1 MSASVIEKQSAYGK
15 LSLRE
20 KVGYGMGDAGSC
32 MIWSVLAL
40 YLTWFYTDVY
50 GLDPAI
56 VGTLF
61 LVIRVFDAFSDP
73 IMGAICDR
81 TQSRWGKFRPW
92 ILWMAI
98 PFGLGAVLM
107 FSTPDLSMNGKIIYA
122 WVTYLVM
129 SLIYTAINI
138 PYCSVAGVIT
148 LNQKERM
155 SCLSWRFF
163 LNGLATLIVSSA
175 ILPLTDWLGG
185 GSRASG
191 FQMTM
196 MIMGGAAT
204 LMFLFCF
211 SSIKERVVSVN
222 ANDSLKRDLKDIIK
236 NDQWLLMIS
245 ITFLNV
251 FPAFIR
257 GAVTIYYATYV
268 MHASVGFITFFMAL
282 GVACNMLGSI
292 IAKPLTDRFD
302 KIKLFRVLN
311 IILGFLSFALWFV
324 NPASLTPLLTLFI
337 IINILHLIQS
347 GPILWAMMS
356 DVDDYGEWKFGKRL
370 TGISFAGN
378 LFMLKMGLA
387 VAGAIVAW
395 VLASTGYVANKPQQ
409 NHETIQWII
418 IMFSLMPMLSYFVSA
433 YMARYFKLNNVFL
446 ERIKVDLAKREL
458 ENGRAQPAE
467 PTDTPAIQ
475 PSH

>member
-1 MSASVIEKQSAYGK
+1 MATERVESKSHSAYEK
-15 LSLRE
+15 LGLKE
-20 KVGYGMGDAGSC
+20 KIGYGMGDAGSC
-32 MIWSVLAL
+32 MVWSVLAL

-50 GLDPAI
+50 GLDPAV

-61 LVIRVFDAFSDP
+61 LVIRIFDAFSDP

-81 TQSRWGKFRPW
+81 TKSRWGKFRPW
-92 ILWMAI
+92 LLWMAV
-98 PFGLGAVLM
+98 PFGLGAIIM
-107 FSTPDLSMNGKIIYA
+107 FSTPDLSENGKIMYA
-122 WVTYLVM
+122 WITYLLM

-148 LNQKERM
+148 LNQKERL

-163 LNGLATLIVSSA
+163 LNGLATLMVSSA
-175 ILPLTDWLGG
+175 ILPLTEWFGNGD
-185 GSRASG
+185 RASG

-196 MIMGGAAT
+196 VVMGSVAT

-211 SSIKERVVSVN
+211 SNIKERVVSVK
-222 ANDSLKRDLKDIIK
+222 ANESLKNDLKDIVK

-245 ITFLNV
+245 LTFLNV

-268 MHASVGFITFFMAL
+268 MQASVTFITFFMAL
-282 GVACNMLGSI
+282 GVACNMLGSA

-302 KIKLFRVLN
+302 KVKLFRIIN
-311 IILGFLSFALWFV
+311 IILGIQSLALWFID
-324 NPASLTPLLTLFI
+324 PSELTPLLTLFI
-337 IINILHLIQS
+337 VINTLHLIQS

-356 DVDDYGEWKFGKRL
+356 DVDDYGDWKLGKRM

-395 VLASTGYVANKPQQ
+395 ILAFTGYVANKPQQ
-409 NHETIQWII
+409 NMETIKGII
-418 IMFSLMPMLSYFVSA
+418 IMFSLLPMVSYFISA
-433 YMARYFKLNNVFL
+433 WLVRYFKLNDSFL
-446 ERIKVDLAKREL
+446 EKIKVDLAKREL
-458 ENGRAQPAE
+458 ERNHSQHQELKNVPN
-467 PTDTPAIQ
+467 I
-475 PSH
+475 

>member
-1 MSASVIEKQSAYGK
+1 MSATVAEKHSAYEK
-15 LSLRE
+15 LSLKE
-20 KVGYGMGDAGSC
+20 KIGYGMGDAGSC

-50 GLDPAI
+50 GLDPGI

-73 IMGAICDR
+73 VMGAICDR
-81 TQSRWGKFRPW
+81 TRTRWGKFRPW
-92 ILWMAI
+92 LLWMAV

-107 FSTPDLSMNGKIIYA
+107 FTTPDLSMNGKIIYA

-148 LNQKERM
+148 LNQKERLG
-155 SCLSWRFF
+155 CLSWRFF
-163 LNGLATLIVSSA
+163 LNGLATLIVSSS
-175 ILPLTDWLGG
+175 ILPLTDWLGDG
-185 GSRASG
+185 NRASG
-191 FQMTM
+191 FQGTM

-211 SSIKERVVSVN
+211 SSIKERVVSIK
-222 ANDSLKRDLKDIIK
+222 ANDTLRKDLKDIIK
-236 NDQWLLMIS
+236 NDQWLLMIT

-268 MHASVGFITFFMAL
+268 MQASVGFITFFMAL
-282 GVACNMLGSI
+282 GVACNMLGSV

-302 KIKLFRVLN
+302 KIKLFRIIN
-311 IILGFLSFALWFV
+311 IILGILSFALWFV
-324 NPASLTPLLTLFI
+324 DPHSLTPLLALFI
-337 IINILHLIQS
+337 VINILHLIQS

-356 DVDDYGEWKFGKRL
+356 DVDDYGDWKLGKRL

-395 VLASTGYVANKPQQ
+395 ILSYTGYIANKPQQ
-409 NHETIQWII
+409 NEQTLQGII
-418 IMFSLMPMLSYFVSA
+418 IMFSLLPMVSYFISA
-433 YMARYFKLNNVFL
+433 WIVRYFKLNNTLL
-446 ERIKVDLAKREL
+446 ETIKVDLAKREL
-458 ENGRAQPAE
+458 QNSTAQTQEYKDVPVV
-467 PTDTPAIQ
+467 
-475 PSH
+475 

>member
-1 MSASVIEKQSAYGK
+1 MYMTAADKHSAYEK
-15 LSLRE
+15 LSLKE
-20 KVGYGMGDAGSC
+20 KIGYGMGDAGSC

-50 GLDPAI
+50 GLDAGI

-61 LVIRVFDAFSDP
+61 LVIRIFDAFSDP
-73 IMGAICDR
+73 VMGAICDR
-81 TQSRWGKFRPW
+81 TRTRWGKFRPW
-92 ILWMAI
+92 LLWMAV

-107 FSTPDLSMNGKIIYA
+107 FTTPDLSMNGKIIYA

-148 LNQKERM
+148 LNQKQRLG
-155 SCLSWRFF
+155 CLSWRFF
-163 LNGLATLIVSSA
+163 LNGLATLIVSSS
-175 ILPLTDWLGG
+175 ILPLTDWLGDG
-185 GSRASG
+185 NRASG
-191 FQMTM
+191 FQLTM

-211 SSIKERVVSVN
+211 SSIKERVVSIKT
-222 ANDSLKRDLKDIIK
+222 NDSLRKDLNDIIK
-236 NDQWLLMIS
+236 NDQWLLMIT

-268 MHASVGFITFFMAL
+268 MQASVGFITFFMAL
-282 GVACNMLGSI
+282 GVACNMLGSV

-302 KIKLFRVLN
+302 KVKLFRIIN
-311 IILGFLSFALWFV
+311 IILGILSFALWFV
-324 NPASLTPLLTLFI
+324 DPHSLTLLLTLFI
-337 IINILHLIQS
+337 VINILHLIQS

-356 DVDDYGEWKFGKRL
+356 DVDDYGDWKFGKRL

-395 VLASTGYVANKPQQ
+395 ILSWTGYVANQAQQ
-409 NHETIQWII
+409 NPQTLQGII
-418 IMFSLMPMLSYFVSA
+418 MMFSLLPMVSYFFSA
-433 YMARYFKLNNVFL
+433 WIVRYFKLNQTFL
-446 ERIKVDLAKREL
+446 EKIKVDLAKREL
-458 ENGRAQPAE
+458 EASSTYA
-467 PTDTPAIQ
+467 
-475 PSH
+475 

>member
-1 MSASVIEKQSAYGK
+1 MTAADKHSAYEK
-15 LSLRE
+15 LSLKE
-20 KVGYGMGDAGSC
+20 KIGYGMGDAGSC

-50 GLDPAI
+50 GLDAGI

-61 LVIRVFDAFSDP
+61 LVIRIFDAFSDP
-73 IMGAICDR
+73 VMGAICDR
-81 TQSRWGKFRPW
+81 TRTRWGKFRPW
-92 ILWMAI
+92 LLWMAV

-107 FSTPDLSMNGKIIYA
+107 FTTPDLSMNGKIIYA

-148 LNQKERM
+148 LNQKERLG
-155 SCLSWRFF
+155 CLSWRFF
-163 LNGLATLIVSSA
+163 LNGLATLIVSSS
-175 ILPLTDWLGG
+175 ILPLTDWLGDG
-185 GSRASG
+185 NRASG
-191 FQMTM
+191 FQLTM

-211 SSIKERVVSVN
+211 SSIKERVVSIKT
-222 ANDSLKRDLKDIIK
+222 NDSLRKDLNDIIK
-236 NDQWLLMIS
+236 NDQWLLMIT

-268 MHASVGFITFFMAL
+268 MQASVGFITFFMAL
-282 GVACNMLGSI
+282 GVACNMLGSV

-302 KIKLFRVLN
+302 KVKLFRVIN
-311 IILGFLSFALWFV
+311 IILGILSFALWFV
-324 NPASLTPLLTLFI
+324 DPHSLTLLLTLFI
-337 IINILHLIQS
+337 VINILHLIQS

-356 DVDDYGEWKFGKRL
+356 DVDDYGDWKFGKRL

-395 VLASTGYVANKPQQ
+395 ILSWTGYVANQAQQ
-409 NHETIQWII
+409 NPQTLQGII
-418 IMFSLMPMLSYFVSA
+418 MMFSLLPMVSYFFSA
-433 YMARYFKLNNVFL
+433 WIVRYFKLNQTFL
-446 ERIKVDLAKREL
+446 EKIKVDLAKREL
-458 ENGRAQPAE
+458 EASSTYA
-467 PTDTPAIQ
+467 
-475 PSH
+475 

>member
-1 MSASVIEKQSAYGK
+1 MTAADKHSAYER
-15 LSLRE
+15 LSLKE
-20 KVGYGMGDAGSC
+20 KIGYGMGDAGSC

-50 GLDPAI
+50 GLDAGI

-73 IMGAICDR
+73 VMGAICDR
-81 TQSRWGKFRPW
+81 TRTRWGKFRPW
-92 ILWMAI
+92 LLWMAI

-107 FSTPDLSMNGKIIYA
+107 FTTPDLSMNGKIIYA
-122 WVTYLVM
+122 WVTYLIM

-148 LNQKERM
+148 LNQKERLG
-155 SCLSWRFF
+155 CLSWRFF
-163 LNGLATLIVSSA
+163 LNGLATLIVSSS
-175 ILPLTDWLGG
+175 ILPLTDWLGDG
-185 GSRASG
+185 NRASG
-191 FQMTM
+191 FQLTM
-196 MIMGGAAT
+196 LIMGGAAT
-204 LMFLFCF
+204 VMFLFCF
-211 SSIKERVVSVN
+211 SSIKERVVSIKT
-222 ANDSLKRDLKDIIK
+222 NDTLRKDLNDIIK

-268 MHASVGFITFFMAL
+268 MQASVGFITFFMAL
-282 GVACNMLGSI
+282 GVACNMLGSV

-302 KIKLFRVLN
+302 KVKLFRIIN
-311 IILGFLSFALWFV
+311 IILGILSFALWFV
-324 NPASLTPLLTLFI
+324 DPHSLTPLLTLFI
-337 IINILHLIQS
+337 VINILHLIQS

-356 DVDDYGEWKFGKRL
+356 DVDDYGDWKFGKRL

-395 VLASTGYVANKPQQ
+395 ILSWTGYVANQAQQ
-409 NHETIQWII
+409 NPQTLQGII
-418 IMFSLMPMLSYFVSA
+418 MMFSLLPMVSYFFSA
-433 YMARYFKLNNVFL
+433 WIVRYFKLNNTFL
-446 ERIKVDLAKREL
+446 EKIKVELAKREL
-458 ENGRAQPAE
+458 ETN
-467 PTDTPAIQ
+467 PTYA
-475 PSH
+475 

>member
-15 LSLRE
+15 LDLKE

-61 LVIRVFDAFSDP
+61 LVIRIFDAFSDP
-73 IMGAICDR
+73 VMGAICDR

-92 ILWMAI
+92 LLWMAI
-98 PFGLGAVLM
+98 PFGLGAILM

-163 LNGLATLIVSSA
+163 LNGLATLIVSST
-175 ILPLTDWLGG
+175 ILPLTDWLGDG
-185 GSRASG
+185 NRASG

-211 SSIKERVVSVN
+211 SSIKERVVSVK
-222 ANDSLKRDLKDIIK
+222 ANESLKRDLKDIIK

-282 GVACNMLGSI
+282 GVACNMLGSV

-302 KIKLFRVLN
+302 KIKLFRILN
-311 IILGFLSFALWFV
+311 VILGILSFALWFV
-324 NPASLTPLLTLFI
+324 NPASLTPLLSLFI

-356 DVDDYGEWKFGKRL
+356 DVDDYGDWKFGKRL

-395 VLASTGYVANKPQQ
+395 VLSSTGYIANKPQQ
-409 NHETIQWII
+409 NPETLQWII

-433 YMARYFKLNNVFL
+433 FLARYFKLNDAFL
-446 ERIKVDLAKREL
+446 ERIKVELAKREL
-458 ENGRAQPAE
+458 ENRRVYSEA
-467 PTDTPAIQ
+467 PTDAHTIQ

>member
-15 LSLRE
+15 LGLKE
-20 KVGYGMGDAGSC
+20 KIGYGMGDAGSC

-61 LVIRVFDAFSDP
+61 LVIRIFDAFSDP
-73 IMGAICDR
+73 VMGAICDR

-92 ILWMAI
+92 LLWMAV
-98 PFGLGAVLM
+98 PFGLGAILM

-155 SCLSWRFF
+155 GCLSWRFF
-163 LNGLATLIVSSA
+163 LNGLATLIVSST
-175 ILPLTDWLGG
+175 ILPLTDWLGDG
-185 GSRASG
+185 NRASG

-211 SSIKERVVSVN
+211 SSIKERVVSVK
-222 ANDSLKRDLKDIIK
+222 ANESLKRDLKDIIK

-268 MHASVGFITFFMAL
+268 MYASVGFITFFMAL
-282 GVACNMLGSI
+282 GVACNMLGSV

-311 IILGFLSFALWFV
+311 VILGILSLALWFV
-324 NPASLTPLLTLFI
+324 DPASLTPLLSLFI

-356 DVDDYGEWKFGKRL
+356 DVDDYGDWKFGKRL

-395 VLASTGYVANKPQQ
+395 VLSSTGYIANKPQQ
-409 NHETIQWII
+409 NPETLQWII
-418 IMFSLMPMLSYFVSA
+418 IMFSLMPMLSYFASA
-433 YMARYFKLNNVFL
+433 FLARYFKLNDAFL
-446 ERIKVDLAKREL
+446 ERIKVELAKREL
-458 ENGRAQPAE
+458 ENGRGHPEE
-467 PTDTPAIQ
+467 PTDSHTIQ
-475 PSH
+475 PTH

>member
-1 MSASVIEKQSAYGK
+1 MSNRATEKYSAYER
-15 LSLRE
+15 LSLKE
-20 KVGYGMGDAGSC
+20 KIGYGMGDAGSC

-61 LVIRVFDAFSDP
+61 LVIRIFDAFSDP
-73 IMGAICDR
+73 VMGAICDR
-81 TQSRWGKFRPW
+81 TRTRWGKFRPW
-92 ILWMAI
+92 ILWMAV

-107 FSTPDLSMNGKIIYA
+107 FTTPELSMNGKIIYA

-155 SCLSWRFF
+155 GCLSWRFF
-163 LNGLATLIVSSA
+163 LNGLATLIVSSS
-175 ILPLTDWLGG
+175 ILPLTDWLGDG
-185 GSRASG
+185 NRASG
-191 FQMTM
+191 FQLTM

-211 SSIKERVVSVN
+211 FSIKERVVSIK
-222 ANDSLKRDLKDIIK
+222 ANETLRKDLKDIIK
-236 NDQWLLMIS
+236 NDQWILMIS

-268 MHASVGFITFFMAL
+268 MQASVGFITFFMAL
-282 GVACNMLGSI
+282 GVACNMFGSV

-302 KIKLFRVLN
+302 KIKLFRIIN
-311 IILGFLSFALWFV
+311 IILGILSFALWFV
-324 NPASLTPLLTLFI
+324 DPHSLMPLLALFI
-337 IINILHLIQS
+337 VINILHLIQS

-356 DVDDYGEWKFGKRL
+356 DVDDYGDWKSGKRL

-395 VLASTGYVANKPQQ
+395 ILSYTGYIANKPQQ
-409 NHETIQWII
+409 NTQTLQGIVM
-418 IMFSLMPMLSYFVSA
+418 MFSLLPMVSYFFSA
-433 YMARYFKLNNVFL
+433 WIVRYFKLNDVFL
-446 ERIKVDLAKREL
+446 EKIKVDLAKREL
-458 ENGRAQPAE
+458 QNSSTQTQEYKNVPVV
-467 PTDTPAIQ
+467 
-475 PSH
+475 

>member
-1 MSASVIEKQSAYGK
+1 MTAADKHSAYEK
-15 LSLRE
+15 LSLKE
-20 KVGYGMGDAGSC
+20 KIGYGMGDAGSC

-50 GLDPAI
+50 GLDAGI

-61 LVIRVFDAFSDP
+61 LVIRIFDAFSDP
-73 IMGAICDR
+73 VMGAICDR
-81 TQSRWGKFRPW
+81 TRTRWGKFRPW
-92 ILWMAI
+92 LLWMAV

-107 FSTPDLSMNGKIIYA
+107 FTTPDLSMNGKIIYA

-148 LNQKERM
+148 LNQKQRLG
-155 SCLSWRFF
+155 CLSWRFF
-163 LNGLATLIVSSA
+163 LNGLATLIVSSS
-175 ILPLTDWLGG
+175 ILPLTDWLGDG
-185 GSRASG
+185 NRASG
-191 FQMTM
+191 FQLTM

-211 SSIKERVVSVN
+211 SSIKERVVSIKT
-222 ANDSLKRDLKDIIK
+222 NDSLRKDLNDIIK
-236 NDQWLLMIS
+236 NDQWLLMIT

-268 MHASVGFITFFMAL
+268 MQASVGFITFFMAL
-282 GVACNMLGSI
+282 GVACNMLGSV

-302 KIKLFRVLN
+302 KVKLFRIIN
-311 IILGFLSFALWFV
+311 IILGILSFALWFV
-324 NPASLTPLLTLFI
+324 DPHSLTPLLTLFI
-337 IINILHLIQS
+337 VINILHLIQS

-356 DVDDYGEWKFGKRL
+356 DVDDYGDWKFGKRL

-395 VLASTGYVANKPQQ
+395 ILSWTGYVANQVQQ
-409 NHETIQWII
+409 NPQTLQGII
-418 IMFSLMPMLSYFVSA
+418 MMFSLLPMVSYFFSA
-433 YMARYFKLNNVFL
+433 WIVRYFKLNQTYL
-446 ERIKVDLAKREL
+446 EKIKVDLAKREL
-458 ENGRAQPAE
+458 EASSTYA
-467 PTDTPAIQ
+467 
-475 PSH
+475 

>member
-1 MSASVIEKQSAYGK
+1 MTAANKHSAYEK
-15 LSLRE
+15 LSLKE
-20 KVGYGMGDAGSC
+20 KIGYGMGDAGSC

-50 GLDPAI
+50 GLDAGI

-61 LVIRVFDAFSDP
+61 LVIRIFDAFSDP
-73 IMGAICDR
+73 VMGAICDR
-81 TQSRWGKFRPW
+81 TRTRWGKFRPW
-92 ILWMAI
+92 LLWMAV

-107 FSTPDLSMNGKIIYA
+107 FTTPDLSMNGKIIYA

-148 LNQKERM
+148 LNQKERLG
-155 SCLSWRFF
+155 CLSWRFF
-163 LNGLATLIVSSA
+163 LNGLATLIVSSS
-175 ILPLTDWLGG
+175 ILPLTDWLGEG
-185 GSRASG
+185 NRASG
-191 FQMTM
+191 FQLTM

-211 SSIKERVVSVN
+211 SSIKERVVSIKT
-222 ANDSLKRDLKDIIK
+222 NDSLRKDLNDIIK
-236 NDQWLLMIS
+236 NDQWLLMIT

-268 MHASVGFITFFMAL
+268 MQASVGFITFFMAL
-282 GVACNMLGSI
+282 GVACNMLGSV

-302 KIKLFRVLN
+302 KVKLFRIIN
-311 IILGFLSFALWFV
+311 IILGILSFALWFV
-324 NPASLTPLLTLFI
+324 DPHSLTLFI
-337 IINILHLIQS
+337 VINMTHLIQS

-356 DVDDYGEWKFGKRL
+356 DVDDYGDWKFGKRL

-395 VLASTGYVANKPQQ
+395 ILSWTGYVANQAQQ
-409 NHETIQWII
+409 NPQTLQGII
-418 IMFSLMPMLSYFVSA
+418 MMFSLLPMVSYFFSA
-433 YMARYFKLNNVFL
+433 WIVRYFKLNQMFL
-446 ERIKVDLAKREL
+446 EKIKVDLAKREL
-458 ENGRAQPAE
+458 EASSTYA
-467 PTDTPAIQ
+467 
-475 PSH
+475 

>member
-1 MSASVIEKQSAYGK
+1 MTAANKHSAYEK
-15 LSLRE
+15 LSLKE
-20 KVGYGMGDAGSC
+20 KIGYGMGDAGSC

-50 GLDPAI
+50 GLDAGI

-61 LVIRVFDAFSDP
+61 LVIRIFDAFSDP
-73 IMGAICDR
+73 VMGAICDR
-81 TQSRWGKFRPW
+81 TRTRWGKFRPW
-92 ILWMAI
+92 LLWMSV

-107 FSTPDLSMNGKIIYA
+107 FTTPDLSMNGKIIYA

-148 LNQKERM
+148 LNQKQRLG
-155 SCLSWRFF
+155 CLSWRFF
-163 LNGLATLIVSSA
+163 LNGLATLIVSSS
-175 ILPLTDWLGG
+175 ILPLTDWLGDG
-185 GSRASG
+185 NRASG
-191 FQMTM
+191 FQLTM

-211 SSIKERVVSVN
+211 SSIKERVVSIKT
-222 ANDSLKRDLKDIIK
+222 NDSLRKDLNDIIK
-236 NDQWLLMIS
+236 NDQWLLMIT

-268 MHASVGFITFFMAL
+268 MQASVGFITFFMAL
-282 GVACNMLGSI
+282 GVACNMLGSV

-302 KIKLFRVLN
+302 KVKLFRIIN
-311 IILGFLSFALWFV
+311 IILGILSFALWFV
-324 NPASLTPLLTLFI
+324 DPHSLTPLLTLFI
-337 IINILHLIQS
+337 VINILHLIQS

-356 DVDDYGEWKFGKRL
+356 DVDDYGDWKFGKRL

-395 VLASTGYVANKPQQ
+395 ILSWTGYVANQAQQ
-409 NHETIQWII
+409 NPQTLQGII
-418 IMFSLMPMLSYFVSA
+418 MMFSLLPMVSYFFSA
-433 YMARYFKLNNVFL
+433 WIVRYFKLNQTFL
-446 ERIKVDLAKREL
+446 EKIKVDLAKREL
-458 ENGRAQPAE
+458 ETSSTYA
-467 PTDTPAIQ
+467 
-475 PSH
+475 

>member
-1 MSASVIEKQSAYGK
+1 MSNTATEINSAYEK
-15 LSLRE
+15 LSLKE
-20 KVGYGMGDAGSC
+20 KIGYGMGDAGSC
-32 MIWSVLAL
+32 MIWSGLAL

-73 IMGAICDR
+73 VMGAICDR
-81 TQSRWGKFRPW
+81 TRTRWGKFRPW
-92 ILWMAI
+92 ILWMAV

-107 FSTPDLSMNGKIIYA
+107 FTTPELSMNGKIIYA
-122 WVTYLVM
+122 WVTYLIM

-155 SCLSWRFF
+155 GCLSWRFF
-163 LNGLATLIVSSA
+163 LNGLATLIVSSS
-175 ILPLTDWLGG
+175 ILPLTEWLGDG
-185 GSRASG
+185 NRASG
-191 FQMTM
+191 FQLTM
-196 MIMGGAAT
+196 IIMGGAAT

-211 SSIKERVVSVN
+211 ASIKERVVSMR
-222 ANDSLKRDLKDIIK
+222 ANETLRKDLKDIIK
-236 NDQWLLMIS
+236 NDQWILMIS

-268 MHASVGFITFFMAL
+268 MQASVGFITFFMAL
-282 GVACNMLGSI
+282 GVACNMLGSV

-302 KIKLFRVLN
+302 KIKLFRIINV
-311 IILGFLSFALWFV
+311 ILGILSFALWFV
-324 NPASLTPLLTLFI
+324 DPHSLTPLLALFI
-337 IINILHLIQS
+337 VINVLHLIQS

-356 DVDDYGEWKFGKRL
+356 DVDDYGDWKLGKRL

-395 VLASTGYVANKPQQ
+395 ILSYTGYIANKPQQ
-409 NHETIQWII
+409 NTQTLDGII
-418 IMFSLMPMLSYFVSA
+418 MMFSLLPMVSYFFSA
-433 YMARYFKLNNVFL
+433 WIVRYFKLNDTFL
-446 ERIKVDLAKREL
+446 EKIKVDLAKREL
-458 ENGRAQPAE
+458 QKSSTQTQEYKGAPVV
-467 PTDTPAIQ
+467 
-475 PSH
+475 

>member
-1 MSASVIEKQSAYGK
+1 MSNTATEINSAYER
-15 LSLRE
+15 LSLKE
-20 KVGYGMGDAGSC
+20 KIGYGMGDAGSC

-73 IMGAICDR
+73 VMGAICDR
-81 TQSRWGKFRPW
+81 TRTRWGKFRPW
-92 ILWMAI
+92 ILWMAV

-107 FSTPDLSMNGKIIYA
+107 FTTPELSMNGKIIYA
-122 WVTYLVM
+122 WVTYLIM

-155 SCLSWRFF
+155 GCLSWRFF
-163 LNGLATLIVSSA
+163 LNGLSTLIVSSS
-175 ILPLTDWLGG
+175 ILPLTEWLGG
-185 GSRASG
+185 GNRASG
-191 FQMTM
+191 FQLTM
-196 MIMGGAAT
+196 IIMGGAAT

-211 SSIKERVVSVN
+211 ASIKERVVSMR
-222 ANDSLKRDLKDIIK
+222 ANETLRKDLKDIIK
-236 NDQWLLMIS
+236 NDQWILMIS

-257 GAVTIYYATYV
+257 GTVTIYYATYV
-268 MHASVGFITFFMAL
+268 MQASVGFITFFMAL
-282 GVACNMLGSI
+282 GVACNMLGSV

-302 KIKLFRVLN
+302 KIKLFRIINV
-311 IILGFLSFALWFV
+311 ILGILSFALWFV
-324 NPASLTPLLTLFI
+324 DPHSLTPLLALFI
-337 IINILHLIQS
+337 VINVLHLIQS

-356 DVDDYGEWKFGKRL
+356 DVDDYGDWKLGKRL

-395 VLASTGYVANKPQQ
+395 ILSYTGYIANKPQQ
-409 NHETIQWII
+409 NTQTLDGII
-418 IMFSLMPMLSYFVSA
+418 MMFSLLPMVSYFFSA
-433 YMARYFKLNNVFL
+433 WIVRYFKLNDTFL
-446 ERIKVDLAKREL
+446 EKIKVDLAKREL
-458 ENGRAQPAE
+458 QNSSTQTQEYKGAPVV
-467 PTDTPAIQ
+467 
-475 PSH
+475 

>member
-1 MSASVIEKQSAYGK
+1 MYMTAADKHSAYEK
-15 LSLRE
+15 LSLKE
-20 KVGYGMGDAGSC
+20 KIGYGMGDAGSC

-50 GLDPAI
+50 GLDAGI

-61 LVIRVFDAFSDP
+61 LVIRIFDAFSDP

-81 TQSRWGKFRPW
+81 TRTRWGKFRPW
-92 ILWMAI
+92 LLWMAV

-107 FSTPDLSMNGKIIYA
+107 FTTPDLSMNGKIIYA
-122 WVTYLVM
+122 WVTYLIM

-148 LNQKERM
+148 LNQKERLG
-155 SCLSWRFF
+155 CLSWRFF
-163 LNGLATLIVSSA
+163 LNGLATLIVSSS
-175 ILPLTDWLGG
+175 ILPLTDWLGDG
-185 GSRASG
+185 DRASG
-191 FQMTM
+191 FQLTM
-196 MIMGGAAT
+196 LIMGGAAT

-211 SSIKERVVSVN
+211 SSIKERVVSIKT
-222 ANDSLKRDLKDIIK
+222 NDTLRKDLNDIIK
-236 NDQWLLMIS
+236 NDQWLLMIT

-268 MHASVGFITFFMAL
+268 MQASVGFITFFMAL
-282 GVACNMLGSI
+282 GVACNMLGSV

-302 KIKLFRVLN
+302 KVKLFRIIN
-311 IILGFLSFALWFV
+311 IILGILSFALWLV
-324 NPASLTPLLTLFI
+324 DPHSLAPLLTLFI
-337 IINILHLIQS
+337 VINILHLIQS

-356 DVDDYGEWKFGKRL
+356 DVDDYGDWKFGKRL

-395 VLASTGYVANKPQQ
+395 ILSWTGYVANQAQQ
-409 NHETIQWII
+409 NPQTLQGII
-418 IMFSLMPMLSYFVSA
+418 MMFSLLPMVSYFFSA
-433 YMARYFKLNNVFL
+433 WIVRYFKLSHTFL
-446 ERIKVDLAKREL
+446 EKIKVDLAKREL
-458 ENGRAQPAE
+458 EKKPAQTQEYKDVPV
-467 PTDTPAIQ
+467 I
-475 PSH
+475 

>member
-1 MSASVIEKQSAYGK
+1 MTAAEKHSAYEK
-15 LSLRE
+15 LSLKE
-20 KVGYGMGDAGSC
+20 KIGYGMGDAGSC

-50 GLDPAI
+50 GLDAGI

-61 LVIRVFDAFSDP
+61 LVIRIFDAFSDP
-73 IMGAICDR
+73 VMGAICDR
-81 TQSRWGKFRPW
+81 TRTRWGKFRPW
-92 ILWMAI
+92 LLWMAV

-107 FSTPDLSMNGKIIYA
+107 FTTPDLSMNGKIIYA

-148 LNQKERM
+148 LNQKERLG
-155 SCLSWRFF
+155 CLSWRFF
-163 LNGLATLIVSSA
+163 LNGLATLIVSSS
-175 ILPLTDWLGG
+175 ILPLTDWLGEG
-185 GSRASG
+185 NRASG
-191 FQMTM
+191 FQLTM

-211 SSIKERVVSVN
+211 SSIKERVVSIKT
-222 ANDSLKRDLKDIIK
+222 NDSLRKDLNDIIK
-236 NDQWLLMIS
+236 NDQWLLMIT

-268 MHASVGFITFFMAL
+268 MQASVGFITFFMAL
-282 GVACNMLGSI
+282 GVACNMLGSV

-302 KIKLFRVLN
+302 KVKLFRIIN
-311 IILGFLSFALWFV
+311 IILGILSFALWFV
-324 NPASLTPLLTLFI
+324 DPHSLTPLLTLFTV
-337 IINILHLIQS
+337 INILHLIQS

-356 DVDDYGEWKFGKRL
+356 DVDDYGDWKFGKRL

-395 VLASTGYVANKPQQ
+395 ILSWTGYVANQAQQ
-409 NHETIQWII
+409 NPQTLQGII
-418 IMFSLMPMLSYFVSA
+418 MMFSLLPMVSYFFSA
-433 YMARYFKLNNVFL
+433 WIVRYFKLNQTFL
-446 ERIKVDLAKREL
+446 EKIKVDLAKREL
-458 ENGRAQPAE
+458 EASSTYA
-467 PTDTPAIQ
+467 
-475 PSH
+475 

>member
-1 MSASVIEKQSAYGK
+1 MSNTAAEKHSAYER
-15 LSLRE
+15 LSLKE
-20 KVGYGMGDAGSC
+20 KIGYGMGDAGSC

-73 IMGAICDR
+73 VMGAICDR
-81 TQSRWGKFRPW
+81 TRTRWGKFRPW
-92 ILWMAI
+92 LLWMAV

-107 FSTPDLSMNGKIIYA
+107 FTTPDLSMNGKIIYA
-122 WVTYLVM
+122 WITYLVM

-148 LNQKERM
+148 LNPKERM
-155 SCLSWRFF
+155 GCLSWRFF
-163 LNGLATLIVSSA
+163 LNGLATLIVSSS
-175 ILPLTDWLGG
+175 ILPLTDWLGD

-191 FQMTM
+191 FQLTM

-211 SSIKERVVSVN
+211 FSIKERVVSIKTN
-222 ANDSLKRDLKDIIK
+222 ETLRKDLKDIIK
-236 NDQWLLMIS
+236 NDQWLLMIT

-268 MHASVGFITFFMAL
+268 MQASVGFITFFMAL
-282 GVACNMLGSI
+282 GVACNMLGSV

-302 KIKLFRVLN
+302 KIKLFRIIN
-311 IILGFLSFALWFV
+311 IILGILSFALWFV
-324 NPASLTPLLTLFI
+324 DPHSLTPLLALFI
-337 IINILHLIQS
+337 VINILHLIQS

-356 DVDDYGEWKFGKRL
+356 DVDDYGDWKLGKRL

-395 VLASTGYVANKPQQ
+395 ILSYTGYIANKPQQ
-409 NHETIQWII
+409 NTQALQGII
-418 IMFSLMPMLSYFVSA
+418 MMFSLLPMVSYFVSA
-433 YMARYFKLNNVFL
+433 WIVRYFKLNDMFL
-446 ERIKVDLAKREL
+446 EKIKVDLAKREL
-458 ENGRAQPAE
+458 QNGSAQTQEYKDVPVV
-467 PTDTPAIQ
+467 
-475 PSH
+475 

>member
-1 MSASVIEKQSAYGK
+1 MSNTATEINSAYEK
-15 LSLRE
+15 LSLKE
-20 KVGYGMGDAGSC
+20 KIGYGMGDAGSC

-73 IMGAICDR
+73 VMGAICDR
-81 TQSRWGKFRPW
+81 TRTRWGKFRPW
-92 ILWMAI
+92 ILWMAV

-107 FSTPDLSMNGKIIYA
+107 FTTPELSMNGKIIYA
-122 WVTYLVM
+122 WVTYLIM

-155 SCLSWRFF
+155 GCLSWRFF
-163 LNGLATLIVSSA
+163 LNGLATLIVSSS
-175 ILPLTDWLGG
+175 ILPLTEWLGG
-185 GSRASG
+185 GNRASG
-191 FQMTM
+191 FQLTM
-196 MIMGGAAT
+196 IIMGGAAT

-211 SSIKERVVSVN
+211 ASIKERVVSMR
-222 ANDSLKRDLKDIIK
+222 ANETLRKDLKDIIK
-236 NDQWLLMIS
+236 NDQWILMIS

-268 MHASVGFITFFMAL
+268 MQASVGFITFFMAL
-282 GVACNMLGSI
+282 GVACNMLGSV

-302 KIKLFRVLN
+302 KIKLFRIINV
-311 IILGFLSFALWFV
+311 ILGILSFALWFV
-324 NPASLTPLLTLFI
+324 DPHSLTPLLALFI
-337 IINILHLIQS
+337 VINVLHLIQS

-356 DVDDYGEWKFGKRL
+356 DVDDYGDWKLGKRL

-395 VLASTGYVANKPQQ
+395 ILSYTGYIANKPQQ
-409 NHETIQWII
+409 NTQTLDGII
-418 IMFSLMPMLSYFVSA
+418 MMFSLLPMVSYFFSA
-433 YMARYFKLNNVFL
+433 WIVRYFKLNDTFL
-446 ERIKVDLAKREL
+446 EKIKVDLAKREL
-458 ENGRAQPAE
+458 QNSSTQTREYKDVPVL
-467 PTDTPAIQ
+467 
-475 PSH
+475 

>member
-1 MSASVIEKQSAYGK
+1 MSATVMEKQSAYTK
-15 LSLRE
+15 LSLKE
-20 KVGYGMGDAGSC
+20 KIGYGMGDAGSC

-50 GLDPAI
+50 GLSPGI

-61 LVIRVFDAFSDP
+61 LVIRIFDAFSDP

-81 TQSRWGKFRPW
+81 THSKWGKFRPW
-92 ILWMAI
+92 LLWMAV
-98 PFGLGAVLM
+98 PFGLGAILM
-107 FSTPDLSMNGKIIYA
+107 FTTPDLSMNGKIIYA
-122 WVTYLVM
+122 WVTYLIM

-148 LNQKERM
+148 LNQKERLG
-155 SCLSWRFF
+155 CLSWRFF
-163 LNGLATLIVSSA
+163 LNGLATLIVSSS
-175 ILPLTDWLGG
+175 ILPLTDWLGNG
-185 GSRASG
+185 NRASG
-191 FQMTM
+191 FQLTM

-211 SSIKERVVSVN
+211 SSIKERVVSIKP
-222 ANDSLKRDLKDIIK
+222 NDSLMKDLKDIAR

-268 MHASVGFITFFMAL
+268 MQASVGFITLFMAL
-282 GVACNMLGSI
+282 GVACNMLGSV

-302 KIKLFRVLN
+302 KIKLFRIIN
-311 IILGFLSFALWFV
+311 IILGVLSFALWFV
-324 NPASLTPLLTLFI
+324 DPKSLTPLLSLFI

-356 DVDDYGEWKFGKRL
+356 DVDDYGDWKFGKRL

-395 VLASTGYVANKPQQ
+395 ILSFTGYVANKPEQ
-409 NHETIQWII
+409 NTQTIQGIV
-418 IMFSLMPMLSYFVSA
+418 IMFSLLPMVSYFISA
-433 YMARYFKLNNVFL
+433 FMVRYFKLNNTLV
-446 ERIKVDLAKREL
+446 EKIKVDLAKREL
-458 ENGRAQPAE
+458 ENGSDQSQEFKDIPV
-467 PTDTPAIQ
+467 
-475 PSH
+475 H

>member
-1 MSASVIEKQSAYGK
+1 MSNTATEINSAYER
-15 LSLRE
+15 LSLKE
-20 KVGYGMGDAGSC
+20 KIGYGMGDAGSC

-73 IMGAICDR
+73 VMGAICDR
-81 TQSRWGKFRPW
+81 TRTRWGKFRPW
-92 ILWMAI
+92 ILWMAV

-107 FSTPDLSMNGKIIYA
+107 FTTPELSMNGKIIYA
-122 WVTYLVM
+122 WVTYLIM
-129 SLIYTAINI
+129 SLIYTGINI

-155 SCLSWRFF
+155 GCLSWRFF
-163 LNGLATLIVSSA
+163 LNGLATLIVSSS
-175 ILPLTDWLGG
+175 ILPLTEWLGDG
-185 GSRASG
+185 NRASG
-191 FQMTM
+191 FQLTM
-196 MIMGGAAT
+196 IIMGGAAT

-211 SSIKERVVSVN
+211 ASIKERVVSMR
-222 ANDSLKRDLKDIIK
+222 ANETLRKDLKDIIK
-236 NDQWLLMIS
+236 NDQWILMIS

-268 MHASVGFITFFMAL
+268 MQASVGFITFFMAL
-282 GVACNMLGSI
+282 GVACNMLGSV

-302 KIKLFRVLN
+302 KIKLFRIINV
-311 IILGFLSFALWFV
+311 ILGILSFALWFV
-324 NPASLTPLLTLFI
+324 DPHSLTPLLALFI
-337 IINILHLIQS
+337 VINVLHLIQS

-356 DVDDYGEWKFGKRL
+356 DVDDYGDWKLGKRL

-395 VLASTGYVANKPQQ
+395 ILSYTGYIANKPQQ
-409 NHETIQWII
+409 NTQTLDGII
-418 IMFSLMPMLSYFVSA
+418 MMFSLLPMVSYFFSA
-433 YMARYFKLNNVFL
+433 WIVRYFKLNDTFL
-446 ERIKVDLAKREL
+446 EKIKVDLAKREL
-458 ENGRAQPAE
+458 QNSSTQTQEYKGAPVV
-467 PTDTPAIQ
+467 
-475 PSH
+475 

>member
-1 MSASVIEKQSAYGK
+1 MSATVAEKHSAYEK
-15 LSLRE
+15 LSLKE
-20 KVGYGMGDAGSC
+20 KIGYGMGDAGSC

-50 GLDPAI
+50 GLDPGI

-73 IMGAICDR
+73 VMGAICDR
-81 TQSRWGKFRPW
+81 TRTRWGKFRPW
-92 ILWMAI
+92 LLWMAV

-107 FSTPDLSMNGKIIYA
+107 FTTPDLSMNGKIIYA

-148 LNQKERM
+148 LNQKERLG
-155 SCLSWRFF
+155 CLSWRFF
-163 LNGLATLIVSSA
+163 LNGLATLIVSSS
-175 ILPLTDWLGG
+175 ILPLTDWLGNG
-185 GSRASG
+185 NRASG
-191 FQMTM
+191 FQGTM

-211 SSIKERVVSVN
+211 SSIKERVVSIK
-222 ANDSLKRDLKDIIK
+222 ANDTLRKDLKDIIK
-236 NDQWLLMIS
+236 NDQWLLMIT

-268 MHASVGFITFFMAL
+268 MQASVGFITFFMAL
-282 GVACNMLGSI
+282 GVACNMLGSV

-302 KIKLFRVLN
+302 KIKLFRIIN
-311 IILGFLSFALWFV
+311 IILGILSFTLWFV
-324 NPASLTPLLTLFI
+324 DPHSLTPLLALFI
-337 IINILHLIQS
+337 VINILHLIQS
-347 GPILWAMMS
+347 GPVLWAMMS
-356 DVDDYGEWKFGKRL
+356 DVDDYGDWKLGKRL

-395 VLASTGYVANKPQQ
+395 ILSYTGYVANKPQQ
-409 NHETIQWII
+409 NEQTLQGII
-418 IMFSLMPMLSYFVSA
+418 IMFSLLPMVSYFISA
-433 YMARYFKLNNVFL
+433 WIVRYFKLNNTLL
-446 ERIKVDLAKREL
+446 ETIKVDLAKREL
-458 ENGRAQPAE
+458 QNSSAQTQEYKDVPVV
-467 PTDTPAIQ
+467 
-475 PSH
+475 